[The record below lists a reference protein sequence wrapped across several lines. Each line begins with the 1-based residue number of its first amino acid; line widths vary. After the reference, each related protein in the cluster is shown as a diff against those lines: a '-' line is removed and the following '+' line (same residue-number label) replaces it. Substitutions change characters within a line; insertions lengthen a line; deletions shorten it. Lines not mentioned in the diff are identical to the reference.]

1 MTETAD
7 IQSLTIEHLRHIRN
21 RVDQIADD
29 FSDLRLRFGSLENSM
44 TMLRRE
50 INYRD
55 EVDNRQQVSIDKLLE
70 RIERIERSIESKQG

>member
-7 IQSLTIEHLRHIRN
+7 IQSITIEHLRHIRN
-21 RVDQIADD
+21 RVDQIGDD
-29 FSDLRLRFGSLENSM
+29 FSDLRLRFGSLESSM

-55 EVDNRQQVSIDKLLE
+55 EVDNRQQASIDKLLD
-70 RIERIERSIESKQG
+70 RIEKLERVIEAK

>member
-1 MTETAD
+1 MSEPAD
-7 IQSLTIEHLRHIRN
+7 IQSITIEHLRHIRN

-29 FSDLRLRFGSLENSM
+29 FSDLRLRFGSLESSM

-55 EVDNRQQVSIDKLLE
+55 EVDNRQQVSIDKLLD
-70 RIERIERSIESKQG
+70 RIEKLERFIEAK